1 MGFEIEIE
9 ILTQQEKQGT
19 LAISANYYSLCFAL
33 EIWSSAIASI
43 DCTSESDSRVVVWRE
58 NNQSNKTQ
66 NYEIRSYESFSFVA
80 IWYWTTIS
88 RTAIIS
94 YLILSRLNEKERE
107 GS

>member
-1 MGFEIEIE
+1 MKGKTTKSRALERLVMGFEIEIE

-80 IWYWTTIS
+80 I
-88 RTAIIS
+88 
-94 YLILSRLNEKERE
+94 
-107 GS
+107 